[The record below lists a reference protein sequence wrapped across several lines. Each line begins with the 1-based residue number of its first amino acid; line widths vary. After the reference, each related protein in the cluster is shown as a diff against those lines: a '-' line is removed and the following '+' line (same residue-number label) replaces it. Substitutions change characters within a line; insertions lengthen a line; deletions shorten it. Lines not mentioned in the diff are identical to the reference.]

1 MRNRNVLTHG
11 VVGLALFILTLV
23 GADYARGE
31 HKTATSAISE
41 EDFPYP
47 PSLRPQV
54 EFWKAVFADHSKF
67 HVILHDTKT
76 LAVYKVL
83 DFQPLLIEEGLDEAT
98 VYQIKKEQTKLGME
112 SLRALLLKLHQC
124 NPNCTDLNAEEQKVW
139 NLYRK
144 DKDPEKFLLAAGEDR
159 LRSQTGMKDQFAEAI
174 RISRRYLKS
183 MEAIFVREGVP
194 LELTRLP
201 FIESSFNLQA
211 FSKVG
216 AAGIWQFMPSTGR
229 LYNMRINHLVDERRD
244 PLMASEA
251 AAKFLKANYEML
263 GTWPLA
269 ITAYNHGP
277 GGLATAVE
285 EMGTSDI
292 GTIIRRYK
300 GDRFG
305 FASRNFYPE
314 FLAALMVEKNSQD
327 HFGTIYAE
335 APVVHDEVTL
345 DSAVPLRVAA
355 RLAEADEESLLFLNP
370 AFGSAVRGG
379 RAAIPRNYDLRI
391 PEGTSADF
399 LKNYEVWQKNERT
412 RLAAR
417 ERARKEKSKSAALR
431 TKRKARSAVARTNNK
446 HRKAVVAKVQGE
458 KRGSSKQVAR
468 AD

>member
-1 MRNRNVLTHG
+1 MRNRNGLMRE
-11 VVGLALFILTLV
+11 VVGIALVILTLT
-23 GADYARGE
+23 GANYARGE
-31 HKTATSAISE
+31 NKDIAQAISE
-41 EDFPYP
+41 EHFPYP

-54 EFWKAVFADHSKF
+54 EFWKAIFASYSKL
-67 HVILHDTKT
+67 HVVLHDTKT

-83 DFQPLLIEEGLDEAT
+83 DFQRLIIEEGLDEGT
-98 VYQIKKEQTKLGME
+98 VYQVKKEQTKLEME
-112 SLRALLLKLHQC
+112 SLRARLLKLHQC
-124 NPNCTDLNAEEQKVW
+124 HPNCTDLNAEEQKVW

-144 DKDPEKFLLAAGEDR
+144 DRDPEKFLLAAGEDR

-174 RISRRYLKS
+174 RVSRRYLKS

-194 LELTRLP
+194 PELTRLP

-229 LYNMRINHLVDERRD
+229 LYNMRINQIVDERRD
-244 PLMASEA
+244 PLIASEA

-285 EMGTSDI
+285 EMGTTDI

-314 FLAALMVEKNSQD
+314 FLAALMVEKNSKD
-327 HFGTIYAE
+327 HFGTIHVE
-335 APVVHDEVTL
+335 SPIVHDEVTL
-345 DSAVPLRVAA
+345 EASVPLGVAA
-355 RLAEADEESLLFLNP
+355 RLAATDEESLVFLNP

-379 RAAIPRNYDLRI
+379 RAAIPRDYDLRI
-391 PEGTSADF
+391 PSGAAAGF
-399 LKNYEVWQKNERT
+399 LKNYEVWQEEERA
-412 RLAAR
+412 RLAAL
-417 ERARKEKSKSAALR
+417 RA
-431 TKRKARSAVARTNNK
+431 KRAARSAVARV
-446 HRKAVVAKVQGE
+446 HRKNGKAAVAKSRGE
-458 KRGSSKQVAR
+458 KRSLSKQVAR
-468 AD
+468 ADSRSRKRRG

>member
-1 MRNRNVLTHG
+1 MRNRNVVTRG
-11 VVGLALFILTLV
+11 VVGAALFILTLV

-31 HKTATSAISE
+31 NKSTTPTISE

-54 EFWKAVFADHSKF
+54 EFWKAIFADYSKF
-67 HVILHDTKT
+67 HVVLHDTKT

-83 DFQPLLIEEGLDEAT
+83 DFQRLLTEEGLDEAT
-98 VYQIKKEQTKLGME
+98 VYQVKKEQTKIEME
-112 SLRALLLKLHQC
+112 SLRARLLKLQQC
-124 NPNCTDLNAEEQKVW
+124 NPNCSDLTTEEQSVW

-144 DKDPEKFLLAAGEDR
+144 DRDPEKFLLAADEDR

-194 LELTRLP
+194 PELTRLP

-327 HFGTIYAE
+327 HFGIIHAE
-335 APVVHDEVTL
+335 APIIHDEIAL
-345 DSAVPLRVAA
+345 EAAVPLGVAA
-355 RLAEADEESLLFLNP
+355 RLAAVDEDSLIFLNP

-379 RAAIPRNYDLRI
+379 RASIPRNYDLRI
-391 PEGTSADF
+391 PSGTAVGF
-399 LKNYEVWQKNERT
+399 LKNYEAWQEEERV
-412 RLAAR
+412 
-417 ERARKEKSKSAALR
+417 RAAALR
-431 TKRKARSAVARTNNK
+431 AKRAARAAVARV
-446 HRKAVVAKVQGE
+446 HRKSGKTVIAKAKGE
-458 KRGSSKQVAR
+458 KRGSVRQVAR
-468 AD
+468 AATITETVRIR